1 MSLTLNDKQIGYIIA
16 GVAVLAY
23 GLGLLTG
30 IFFVNNHPLKSNTT
44 VDTLV
49 VTKFDTIRISK
60 PFEVIKEVPVSV
72 EKVVK
77 DTVYKNRPYIK
88 DSIVYIPISRTWF
101 RKGDVDVWATGY
113 KVDIDSIHVL
123 RPTIT
128 KVITNTVTKSYDN
141 EISLGVDLSTMFAG
155 TYKVPIVAAEFQ
167 WDKGRSHTFAKIGG
181 CYIDGKMQFMF
192 ETGYVIKFYQRKY

>member
-88 DSIVYIPISRTWF
+88 DSIVYIPISRT
-101 RKGDVDVWATGY
+101 
-113 KVDIDSIHVL
+113 
-123 RPTIT
+123 
-128 KVITNTVTKSYDN
+128 
-141 EISLGVDLSTMFAG
+141 
-155 TYKVPIVAAEFQ
+155 
-167 WDKGRSHTFAKIGG
+167 
-181 CYIDGKMQFMF
+181 
-192 ETGYVIKFYQRKY
+192 